1 LDIVIRL
8 ESVNQGTVRGKNDR
22 DFATYTDT
30 SVSGIIDQA
39 RHEGMKGGKETG
51 PVAMRPTFFCCDD

>member
-1 LDIVIRL
+1 MHF

-22 DFATYTDT
+22 DFATQTDT

-39 RHEGMKGGKETG
+39 RYEGMNGGKETG
-51 PVAMRPTFFCCDD
+51 PVALHPTFFFCDD